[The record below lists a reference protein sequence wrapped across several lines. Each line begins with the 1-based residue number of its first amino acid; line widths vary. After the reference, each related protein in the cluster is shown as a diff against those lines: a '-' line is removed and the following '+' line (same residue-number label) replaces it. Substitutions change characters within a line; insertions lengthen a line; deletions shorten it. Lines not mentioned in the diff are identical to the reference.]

1 MGEKV
6 LVVDD
11 EFEIR
16 DLLNEALKKEGYE
29 VFLASAGEEAIEL
42 AKKETPHVILLDVR
56 MPGIDGLEV
65 CKRLKSEPKTQYIP
79 IIMVTGYDGNK
90 VAAIEVGADDFVNKP
105 IDLVELAIRVK
116 SILRTRYLTDELERA
131 VAYIKELEKSRQ

>member
-11 EFEIR
+11 ELEIR

-29 VFLASAGEEAIEL
+29 VLLASAGEEALEL
-42 AKKETPHVILLDVR
+42 AKSKTPHVILLDVR

-65 CKRLKSEPKTQYIP
+65 CKRLKAEPKTQYIP
-79 IIMVTGYDGNK
+79 IIMVTGYDENK

-105 IDLVELAIRVK
+105 FDLVELAIRVK

>member
-1 MGEKV
+1 MGDKV

-11 EFEIR
+11 EEQIR
-16 DLLNEALKKEGYE
+16 DLLSEFLKQEGYE
-29 VFLASAGEEAIEL
+29 VLLASAGEEAMEL
-42 AKKETPHVILLDVR
+42 TKRETPHVILLDVR

-65 CKRLKSEPKTQYIP
+65 CKRLKSEPKTQFIP
-79 IIMVTGYDGNK
+79 IIMVTGYDENK

-116 SILRTRYLTDELERA
+116 SILRARYLTDELEKV
-131 VAYIKELEKSRQ
+131 VAYIKELEKNRL

>member
-11 EFEIR
+11 ELEIR
-16 DLLNEALKKEGYE
+16 DLLREVLKQEGYE
-29 VFLASAGEEAIEL
+29 VLLASAGEEAIEL
-42 AKKETPHVILLDVR
+42 AKRETPHVILLDVR
-56 MPGIDGLEV
+56 MPGIDGVEV
-65 CKRLKSEPKTQYIP
+65 CKRLKTEPKTQYIP
-79 IIMVTGYDGNK
+79 IIMITGYDENK
-90 VAAIEVGADDFVNKP
+90 IAAIEVGADDFVNKP
-105 IDLVELAIRVK
+105 IDLVELVVRVK